1 MISSRGW
8 MLTTTRPIGMSN
20 FVRIGSH
27 QRSRCCLC
35 HEAGVPGSCGHQL
48 GEIGCQE
55 QNPAFPAPCPQFPLP
70 TPDPLMAKR
79 PSLPALPPPPT
90 SYSWLSPGPHLSY
103 SCRSLQSTR
112 CREGPWGSWLAGRG
126 LGRERGGSIGAGGVN
141 AWDARSGSFA
151 SSIYWGEHT
160 QHEKGPRGHMPSPQ
174 SPVEEL
180 SWVLGCCYRVPEV
193 RGHEPR

>member
-70 TPDPLMAKR
+70 TPDPLMAKGPASLH
-79 PSLPALPPPPT
+79 PST
-90 SYSWLSPGPHLSY
+90 SHQLLLAVPRASPELFLS
-103 SCRSLQSTR
+103 
-112 CREGPWGSWLAGRG
+112 
-126 LGRERGGSIGAGGVN
+126 
-141 AWDARSGSFA
+141 
-151 SSIYWGEHT
+151 
-160 QHEKGPRGHMPSPQ
+160 KSPEY
-174 SPVEEL
+174 PL
-180 SWVLGCCYRVPEV
+180 
-193 RGHEPR
+193 